1 MEKYDV
7 AAKLC
12 GTVEWS
18 RGGGGNNDD
27 EDDKKVK
34 WGKGESHE

>member
-1 MEKYDV
+1 MEKYNV

-18 RGGGGNNDD
+18 RGGGNNDD